1 MKIIMG
7 IGNPGHEYEKT
18 WHNLGSLV
26 LDRIRS
32 FWDFPS
38 WKKEEKNEALVS
50 SGKIG
55 KEKILLTKPLTF
67 MNRSGDAASK
77 LLAYY
82 KSRPADLT
90 VIHDEFDLPWGTA
103 RRAFGRG
110 SAGHQGVQS
119 IIDALGTKNFT
130 RIRLGI
136 FKNDRQTKALDYVL
150 KKITKK
156 ENAELE
162 KMATEAEA
170 IIKENIITFKIK

>member
-1 MKIIMG
+1 MKIIIG
-7 IGNPGHEYEKT
+7 LGNPGTEYENT
-18 WHNLGSLV
+18 FHNIGFNI
-26 LDRIRS
+26 LDKIRAI
-32 FWDFPS
+32 WDFPS
-38 WKKEEKNEALVS
+38 WKKEEKNESLVS

-55 KEKILLTKPLTF
+55 REKILLAKPWTF

-82 KSRPADLT
+82 NGRPSDLI

-103 RRAFGRG
+103 RHAFGRG
-110 SAGHQGVQS
+110 SAGHKGVQS

-136 FKNDRQTKALDYVL
+136 FKDDRQTKASNYVL

-170 IIKENIITFKIK
+170 MIKENIITFKIK